1 MVNEFQIDEQ
11 FSARKEANQKRKL
24 LPAPQKPPVT
34 LPDIQPYGDDE
45 DVSDED
51 KKNATVLSMDVKSL
65 YPSITKAVAKK
76 AIEDILLNTDLA
88 ILNINWWEA
97 VKFVFVTVSK

>member
-1 MVNEFQIDEQ
+1 MVNEFQIYEQ

-51 KKNATVLSMDVKSL
+51 KKNQEKDFTTATKS
-65 YPSITKAVAKK
+65 KK
-76 AIEDILLNTDLA
+76 KDD
-88 ILNINWWEA
+88 
-97 VKFVFVTVSK
+97 KTVSVPRNLVSAALVGCLDRTKTSKLLCNE